1 MEGSFVIAFKKK
13 NTGGIKMKAHDLM
26 KEVESALKDLASMTE
41 EARNSADVLM
51 YLDFL
56 SKFHNYS
63 FYNTLSIFF
72 HCPTATHVAGFA
84 AWKKLG
90 RYVKKGETGIPI
102 LAPCFKKKTK
112 IEADGEGKEEKIIS
126 FFRVVYVF
134 DVSQTEGEEL
144 PEAPITANCGD
155 EGLLPILE
163 EIVANRGISLS
174 YKTLIGSHHGTS
186 YGGHID
192 VDARL
197 ESGGKVAVIIH
208 ELAHELL
215 HQKGREV
222 PVKQAETEAEAVS
235 YVVSTHFGLKTASA
249 NYLALW
255 SVPKDQITDSFQ
267 HIHQIAVKLI
277 QDIQSILD
285 QA

>member
-1 MEGSFVIAFKKK
+1 
-13 NTGGIKMKAHDLM
+13 MKASDLI
-26 KEVESALKDLASMTE
+26 KDVESSLEDLATLTE
-41 EARNSADVLM
+41 EAKRSEEVLA
-51 YLDFL
+51 YLDFT

-84 AWKKLG
+84 TWKKLG
-90 RYVKKGETGIPI
+90 RHVRKGERGIPI
-102 LAPCFKKKTK
+102 LAPCFKRKS
-112 IEADGEGKEEKIIS
+112 EVDEEDADEKIIS

-144 PEAPITANCGD
+144 PEAPITANCSD
-155 EGLLPILE
+155 KGLLPILE
-163 EIVANRGISLS
+163 EIVEKRGVSLS
-174 YKTLIGSHHGTS
+174 YKTLTGSHHGTS
-186 YGGHID
+186 YGGQID
-192 VDARL
+192 VDDRL

-215 HQKGREV
+215 HQNGRRV
-222 PVKQAETEAEAVS
+222 SRKQAETEAEAVS
-235 YVVSTHFGLKTASA
+235 YVVSAYFGLKTASA

-255 SVPKDQITDSFQ
+255 NVPKDQITDSFQ
-267 HIHQIAVKLI
+267 HIHQVAVELI
-277 QDIQSILD
+277 RDIQSSLN

>member
-1 MEGSFVIAFKKK
+1 
-13 NTGGIKMKAHDLM
+13 MKAHDLM

-41 EARNSADVLM
+41 KARNSADVLM

-163 EIVANRGISLS
+163 EIVENRGVSLS
-174 YKTLIGSHHGTS
+174 YKTLTGSHHGTS
-186 YGGHID
+186 YGGQID
-192 VDARL
+192 VDDRL

-215 HQKGREV
+215 HQRGGRV
-222 PVKQAETEAEAVS
+222 SRKQAETEAEAVS
-235 YVVSTHFGLKTASA
+235 YVVSAHFGLKTASA

-255 SVPKDQITDSFQ
+255 SVPRDQITDSFQ
-267 HIHQIAVKLI
+267 HIHQVAADLI
-277 QDIQSILD
+277 QGIQSILD

>member
-1 MEGSFVIAFKKK
+1 L
-13 NTGGIKMKAHDLM
+13 GGQ
-26 KEVESALKDLASMTE
+26 
-41 EARNSADVLM
+41 
-51 YLDFL
+51 
-56 SKFHNYS
+56 
-63 FYNTLSIFF
+63 
-72 HCPTATHVAGFA
+72 TA
-84 AWKKLG
+84 
-90 RYVKKGETGIPI
+90 I

-112 IEADGEGKEEKIIS
+112 IEAHGEGKEEKIIS

-163 EIVANRGISLS
+163 EIVENRGISLS

-192 VDARL
+192 VDDRL

-208 ELAHELL
+208 ELARELL
-215 HQKGREV
+215 HQNGREV
-222 PVKQAETEAEAVS
+222 PVKQAETEAEAIS

-249 NYLALW
+249 NYLAL
-255 SVPKDQITDSFQ
+255 
-267 HIHQIAVKLI
+267 
-277 QDIQSILD
+277 
-285 QA
+285 

>member
-1 MEGSFVIAFKKK
+1 MNAR
-13 NTGGIKMKAHDLM
+13 DLI
-26 KEVESALKDLASMTE
+26 KEVESALENLAALTE
-41 EARNSADVLM
+41 EAKSSEEVLT
-51 YLDFL
+51 YLEFM
-56 SKFHNYS
+56 SHFHNYS

-84 AWKKLG
+84 TWKKLG
-90 RYVKKGETGIPI
+90 RYVRKGERGIPI
-102 LAPCFKKKTK
+102 LAPCFKRKS
-112 IEADGEGKEEKIIS
+112 EVDEEDADEKIIS

-163 EIVANRGISLS
+163 EIVETRGVKLS
-174 YKTLIGSHHGTS
+174 YKTLTGSHHGTS
-186 YGGHID
+186 HGGHID
-192 VDARL
+192 VDDRIG
-197 ESGGKVAVIIH
+197 SGEKVAVIIH

-215 HQKGREV
+215 HQRGRRV
-222 PVKQAETEAEAVS
+222 SRKQAETEAEAVS
-235 YVVSTHFGLKTASA
+235 YVVSRHFGLKTASA

-267 HIHQIAVKLI
+267 HIHQVAVELI
-277 QDIQSILD
+277 QDMQSILE